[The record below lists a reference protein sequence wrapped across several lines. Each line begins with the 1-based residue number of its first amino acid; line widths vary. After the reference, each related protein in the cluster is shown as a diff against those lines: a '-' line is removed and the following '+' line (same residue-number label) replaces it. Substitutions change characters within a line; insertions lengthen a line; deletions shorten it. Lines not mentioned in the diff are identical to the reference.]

1 MVDKKPVPEDWPH
14 IVGDYVVGDAESPVA
29 VVTLGS
35 HMEDEPVRAG
45 AAISGPLHTENLG
58 IEKVVGNVIANP
70 NLRFLLVCGAEV
82 MGHITGQTIKA
93 LHTNGVDGET
103 GRIIGATGAIPYIEN
118 MPDEAIERFRRQVEL
133 VDMVDVE
140 DPNAIRERI
149 GECVVHDSGAI
160 DEEPLI
166 LRPSEDLNKKKPD
179 ENT

>member
-1 MVDKKPVPEDWPH
+1 MVEKKPVPEDWPH
-14 IVGDYVVGDAESPVA
+14 IVGDYVVGDEESPVA

-35 HMEDEPVRAG
+35 HMEDDPVKAG

-70 NLRFLLVCGAEV
+70 NLRFLVVCGAEV
-82 MGHITGQTIKA
+82 MGHITGQTMKA
-93 LHTNGVDGET
+93 LHSNGVDLET

-118 MPDEAIERFRRQVEL
+118 MPEEAIERFRRQVEL

-140 DPNAIRERI
+140 DPDSIAARI
-149 GECVVHDSGAI
+149 QECVVHDSGAME
-160 DEEPLI
+160 EEPLI
-166 LRPSEDLNKKKPD
+166 LKVPEIGKGDSE

>member
-1 MVDKKPVPEDWPH
+1 MVEKKPVPEDWPH
-14 IVGDYVVGDAESPVA
+14 IVGDYVVGDEESPVA

-35 HMEDEPVRAG
+35 HMEDEPVKAG

-70 NLRFLLVCGAEV
+70 NLRFLVVCGAEV
-82 MGHITGQTIKA
+82 MGHITGQTMKA
-93 LHTNGVDGET
+93 LHSNGVDLET

-118 MPDEAIERFRRQVEL
+118 MPEEAIERFRRQVEL

-140 DPNAIRERI
+140 DPDSIAARI
-149 GECVVHDSGAI
+149 QECVVHDAGAME
-160 DEEPLI
+160 EEPLI
-166 LRPSEDLNKKKPD
+166 LKVPEIGKGDSE